1 MSRLKERGWGGV
13 VGVCFVFLLVQS
25 VEAVTC
31 INKQRKKKKNPQKTT
46 KLVIKMRHAVN
57 RFTFS
62 ADPMGKIK
70 RRG

>member
-1 MSRLKERGWGGV
+1 MFFAKTIKRSSNMHQQAKTG
-13 VGVCFVFLLVQS
+13 
-25 VEAVTC
+25 
-31 INKQRKKKKNPQKTT
+31 KKDPQKTP

-57 RFTFS
+57 RFTFA